1 MREYI
6 QKIRDKENLA
16 RQEIEAVMQ
25 QIMSGQAVKEEMA
38 DFLLALREKGPTVE
52 ELTGA
57 ARIMRKFVIGVSSR
71 HKVILD
77 TCGTGGDKKN
87 TFNISTVSAFVVA
100 GAGVPVAKHGNRSVS
115 SACGSA
121 CVLEALGVRLDI
133 EEQRLEECLN
143 EIGIVFLFAQRLHP
157 AMRNIAAVRREL
169 GVDTIFNIL
178 GPLTNP
184 ARATHQVIGVYN
196 RDLLEPVARVLKNL
210 GSRRALVVHGGD
222 GLDEITLTDQT
233 FVCSYD
239 GTQILSYDI
248 TPEEL
253 GFVRCRAEDLQG
265 GDVEQNARIA
275 REILEGQPGPKRDVV
290 VLNAAY
296 ALYTAE
302 KAESLN
308 DALAMARDSIDS
320 GAAKRKLEAL
330 KAFTRGERL

>member
-6 QKIRDKENLA
+6 QKIRDKENLTQ
-16 RQEIEAVMQ
+16 QEIEAVMQ
-25 QIMSGQAVKEEMA
+25 QIMSGQAIKEEMA

-87 TFNISTVSAFVVA
+87 TFNISTVSAFVVS

-121 CVLEALGVRLDI
+121 CVLEALGIRLDV
-133 EEQRLEECLN
+133 EEQRLQECLDK
-143 EIGIVFLFAQRLHP
+143 IGIVFLFAQRLHP

-169 GVDTIFNIL
+169 GLDTIFNIL

-196 RDLLEPVARVLKNL
+196 RDLLEPVAKVLQNL
-210 GSRRALVVHGGD
+210 GSRRALVVHGAD
-222 GLDEITLTDQT
+222 GLDEITLTDKT
-233 FVCSYD
+233 FVCFYD
-239 GTQILSYDI
+239 GSQILSYDI
-248 TPEEL
+248 MPEEL
-253 GFVRCRAEDLQG
+253 GLVRCQPEDLEG

-275 REILEGQPGPKRDVV
+275 REILDGQPGPKRDVV

-302 KAESLN
+302 KTESLN
-308 DALAMARDSIDS
+308 EALAMARDSIDS

-330 KAFTRGERL
+330 KAFTQGEHA